1 MGRIPKA
8 NKLKSPL
15 IPGANT
21 LHVTNDGIVFSFE
34 ALESTEYFNL
44 DGTCQNWA
52 SDMLD
57 MCREASK
64 LTVTQLR
71 SGSYKTFRFHS
82 HEGAKCPS
90 PLPDGVELKDI
101 YQMRISTS
109 KGGIHGVLRENC
121 FYVIWLDPLHNM
133 YPDDR
138 YGGLRKIRAVSTC
151 CKDRDEEIL
160 RLQEELKKAQK
171 DADEWREMAEEFA
184 KDCNFTSD
192 ETGNCGQA

>member
-8 NKLKSPL
+8 VKAEPKGIPKAKALK
-15 IPGANT
+15 IT
-21 LHVTNDGIVFSFE
+21 EDGIVFSFE
-34 ALESTEYFNL
+34 TLERTEYFNL

-57 MCREASK
+57 MCKEISK
-64 LTVTQLR
+64 LTVKQLT
-71 SGSYKTFRFHS
+71 SGKYKTFRFHS

-90 PLPDGVELKDI
+90 PLPEGVELKDI

-121 FYVIWLDPLHNM
+121 FYVIWMDPLHNM

-138 YGGLRKIRAVSTC
+138 FGGLRKVKAASTC
-151 CKDRDEEIL
+151 CKDRDDEIK
-160 RLQEELKKAQK
+160 RLQEELKNAQ
-171 DADEWREMAEEFA
+171 EEA
-184 KDCNFTSD
+184 RQWEELAQECENSNNEKNYS
-192 ETGNCGQA
+192 

>member
-8 NKLKSPL
+8 SRQETPL
-15 IPGANT
+15 IPEAKT
-21 LHVTNDGIVFSFE
+21 LHTTNDGIVFSFE
-34 ALESTEYFNL
+34 ALERTEYFNL
-44 DGTCQNWA
+44 DGTCQNWS

-57 MCREASK
+57 MCKEASK

-71 SGSYKTFRFHS
+71 SGAYKTFRFHS

-90 PLPDGVELKDI
+90 PLPDGVELKDV

-138 YGGLRKIRAVSTC
+138 YGGLRKIKETSTC

-160 RLQEELKKAQK
+160 RLQNELMKVKK
-171 DADEWREMAEEFA
+171 DADDWREMAELFA
-184 KDCNFTSD
+184 KDHSFSENV
-192 ETGNCGQA
+192 

>member
-8 NKLKSPL
+8 SRQEIPL
-15 IPGANT
+15 IPEAKT
-21 LHVTNDGIVFSFE
+21 LHTTNDGIVFSFE
-34 ALESTEYFNL
+34 ALERTEYFNL
-44 DGTCQNWA
+44 DGTCQNWS

-57 MCREASK
+57 MCKEASK

-71 SGSYKTFRFHS
+71 SGAYKTFRFHS

-90 PLPDGVELKDI
+90 PLPDGVELKDV

-138 YGGLRKIRAVSTC
+138 YGGLRKIKETSTC

-160 RLQEELKKAQK
+160 RLQDELMKVKK
-171 DADEWREMAEEFA
+171 DADDWREMAELFA
-184 KDCNFTSD
+184 KDHSFSENV
-192 ETGNCGQA
+192 